1 MTLHEF
7 LYEHNLEMIYDLIYR
22 HGVRHGFFDDDG
34 KKQKLIDND
43 DVEVVTDPRGL
54 LDF

>member
-22 HGVRHGFFDDDG
+22 YGKRHGFIEDD
-34 KKQKLIDND
+34 QKVNIND
-43 DVEVVTDPRGL
+43 DVEIVTDPRGL